1 MPGRLR
7 SRLASLAPPARRAG
21 WLILWGLSELAI
33 VAGLAYLPAVFFW
46 RLLTSSPSDQ
56 AIIPIGDF
64 TELHFP
70 YRSWAAEQLGG
81 GRLPAWNP
89 YLSAGHPS
97 LGDVQFG
104 LLYPI
109 GWAFASAWGGD
120 LSYFALEQQV
130 ILHFSIAAVGT
141 YLFARVA
148 GAGRAGSILAAL
160 VFAFGGYM
168 TSFPVQQ
175 IIILQT
181 SAWLPWILLG
191 LELAI
196 GRREPLAGLIIA
208 AATAMAALVGHPQ
221 TLAYVLGA
229 AAVFGLYRLATRPS
243 LGGLIA
249 APAGGLIG
257 LALAAPA
264 LLPALEHLRL
274 TARTDVGYQFT
285 AHGYAP
291 HELLGLIF
299 PTDLGGRALYVGGLV
314 LALALVGAASR
325 RSGVGFWA
333 GLVAFA
339 LLLSL
344 GGNAFLYPAAYA
356 LVPGLQYFR
365 DHERAAVLV
374 NLGLG
379 MLAAYGLHF
388 ALAAP
393 RRASAR
399 AGWGATGSRLWAPDS
414 ISAGALCALAL
425 GAAFG
430 LFGLFLQYGV
440 VVAQGDLRNQLRGL
454 GDRAFLSALFALLAA
469 ALLFAVRARAARPI
483 LLGAAA
489 VLLVGVD
496 LFTAGWTLN
505 LAPGSP
511 DGILRPNQTTRFL
524 VERSGPLDR
533 VSTEGHLPA
542 DGNTGALFRIPDLVG
557 NSPLDLQAYRVFGE
571 KVDEFQR
578 WRMLNVRYVVT
589 RRKLE
594 DPRLPLVFQENDLMT
609 YELRRDLRL
618 PRAWLVHRAI
628 VAPSRDDEL
637 ELTRRIKPEEEVV
650 VDRPLGPLDGRP
662 PDRAVGEATEVA
674 LVAYDPERLLLR
686 SWSRRDAVLVLGE
699 RDYPGWRAI
708 VDGQSAPLARANYLL
723 RGLYLPAGVHE
734 IELRFDPPG
743 FAAGRELA
751 RQALAWAILLVAL
764 RLLLPPLLW
773 SGRRAGV
780 ILADRIRARA
790 RPRTVADAV
799 SEEDTAT
806 GVPRATSEPEPSG
819 GAR

>member
-1 MPGRLR
+1 MPRRLLG
-7 SRLASLAPPARRAG
+7 SRAAPLARRAG
-21 WLILWGLSELAI
+21 ALLLPALAELAI

-46 RLLTSSPSDQ
+46 RFLTSNPSDQ
-56 AIIPIGDF
+56 AIIPLGDF

-70 YRSWAAEQLGG
+70 YRSWAAEHLAS
-81 GRLPAWNP
+81 GRLPAWIP

-109 GWAFASAWGGD
+109 GWAFASAERGD
-120 LSYFALEQQV
+120 LSYFGLEQQV
-130 ILHFSIAAVGT
+130 ILHFSIAAVGA
-141 YLFARVA
+141 YLFARA
-148 GAGRAGSILAAL
+148 ASAGRAGSVLAGL

-191 LELAI
+191 LELTI
-196 GRREPLAGLIIA
+196 GRREPLAGLVVA
-208 AATAMAALVGHPQ
+208 AGTAMAALVGHPQ

-229 AAVFGLYRLATRPS
+229 SAAFGLYRCATRPS

-285 AHGYAP
+285 AHGFTP
-291 HELLGLIF
+291 HELLGLVF

-314 LALALVGAASR
+314 LALAVVGASSH
-325 RSGVGFWA
+325 RSGAGFWA
-333 GLVAFA
+333 GLAAIA

-365 DHERAAVLV
+365 DHERAALLV
-374 NLGLG
+374 NLAFG
-379 MLAAYGLHF
+379 MLAAYGLRF
-388 ALAAP
+388 ALVAP
-393 RRASAR
+393 RHLLDPGGRGTLNPQPSALNPV
-399 AGWGATGSRLWAPDS
+399 SV
-414 ISAGALCALAL
+414 GALVALAL
-425 GAAFG
+425 AGAFG

-440 VVAQGDLRNQLRGL
+440 VVSQGDLRNQLRGL
-454 GDRAFLSALFALLAA
+454 GDRAFLSALFAALAA
-469 ALLFAVRARAARPI
+469 ALLFALRARAARPA
-483 LLGAAA
+483 LLGGAA
-489 VLLVGVD
+489 VLLAGID

-511 DGILRPNQTTRFL
+511 EGILRPSPTARFL
-524 VERSGPLDR
+524 VEHAAPLER

-542 DGNTGALFRIPDLVG
+542 DGNAGALFRIPDVVG
-557 NSPLDLQAYRVFGE
+557 NSPLELQAYRVFGE
-571 KVDEFQR
+571 KVDELQR
-578 WRMLNVRYVVT
+578 WRLLNVRYVAT
-589 RRKLE
+589 RRKID
-594 DPRLPLVFQENDLMT
+594 DPRLPLVFQENDLAT

-618 PRAWLVHRAI
+618 PRAWLVHRAV
-628 VAPSRDDEL
+628 VAPNRDDEL

-650 VDRPLGPLDGRP
+650 VDRAVGRLDGRP
-662 PDRAVGEATEVA
+662 PDRPVAEATEVA
-674 LVAYDPERLLLR
+674 VVSYDPERLVLR

-699 RDYPGWRAI
+699 RDYPGWRAT
-708 VDGQSAPLARANYLL
+708 VDGQAAPLVRADYLL
-723 RGLYLPAGVHE
+723 RGLYLPAGEHAV
-734 IELRFDPPG
+734 ELRFDPPG
-743 FAAGRELA
+743 FATGGELA
-751 RQALAWAILLVAL
+751 RQAVGWAIVLVAL
-764 RLLLPPLLW
+764 RIALPLLLW

-780 ILADRIRARA
+780 ILADRIRARP
-790 RPRTVADAV
+790 RPPTAIAGV
-799 SEEDTAT
+799 SEEDAAT
-806 GVPRATSEPEPSG
+806 SVPRGTSEPEPSG